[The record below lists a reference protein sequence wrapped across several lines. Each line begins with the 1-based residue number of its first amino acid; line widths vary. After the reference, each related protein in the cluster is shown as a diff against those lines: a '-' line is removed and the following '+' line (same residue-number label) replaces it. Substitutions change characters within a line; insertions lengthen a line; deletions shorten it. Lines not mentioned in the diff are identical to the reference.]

1 MAVSPT
7 PASSHHGGA
16 GKWVWRL
23 CPFSKLA
30 WLSREGSVMS
40 RPEGKD
46 IGQRSEV
53 GHFPGGLVVESL
65 PATVVDAGSICGP
78 VTKIPRA
85 PKPACHDH

>member
-1 MAVSPT
+1 MGLGS
-7 PASSHHGGA
+7 
-16 GKWVWRL
+16 

-40 RPEGKD
+40 RPEGED
-46 IGQRSEV
+46 VGQRSEV
-53 GHFPGGLVVESL
+53 GHFPGGPVVEGL
-65 PATVVDAGSICGP
+65 PATVVDAGSIPGP